1 MLPRVSLL
9 PRTKR
14 KMAKVSGILADKL
27 RRRVKLDSATQT
39 ALAKKELQELF
50 TWLDFLPPSSRV
62 FYVDRAEPLQ
72 ADGKRPDGV
81 YMKELGNIIIA
92 WPTKLALA
100 PKLANEIIS
109 CLNGGDARNGTFDAR
124 ALRTFPMPGLA
135 AAVWDE
141 LLC

>member
-1 MLPRVSLL
+1 
-9 PRTKR
+9 
-14 KMAKVSGILADKL
+14 
-27 RRRVKLDSATQT
+27 
-39 ALAKKELQELF
+39 LAKKELQELF
-50 TWLDFLPPSSRV
+50 TWLDFSTAQFAS

-100 PKLANEIIS
+100 PKLANEIIA
-109 CLNGGDARNGTFDAR
+109 CLNGGNARSGTFDAR